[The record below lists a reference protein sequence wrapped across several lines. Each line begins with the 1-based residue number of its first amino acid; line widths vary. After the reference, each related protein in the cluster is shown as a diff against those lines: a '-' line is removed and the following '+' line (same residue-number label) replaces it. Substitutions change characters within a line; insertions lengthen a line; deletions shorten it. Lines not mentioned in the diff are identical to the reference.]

1 MRSLQLRHSQTP
13 ESAQMARAASA
24 LDLPLH
30 ANLGIMA
37 QRRRRLLRQAHKSAP
52 QTRRVSIRRRG
63 RHQPLRRR
71 DQCRPQTLRVDRTP
85 KPHPRRCQ
93 KREGKVRVD
102 PLAALVLAA
111 TVYIGAI
118 ARPDPYPIPAKDAQA
133 RFPESKE
140 TRVNSF
146 TYQAADPTNAGPRY
160 WRRSVS
166 GDGWVERTP
175 AGDESFFQ
183 IDKRTNYGGC
193 DGTVVSKI
201 GEPNFQLLIPDRGCP
216 NMELKFRR
224 STNGNWMGLPRME
237 NIL

>member
-13 ESAQMARAASA
+13 ESPQMARAASA

-102 PLAALVLAA
+102 PLEGIVAKRM
-111 TVYIGAI
+111 G
-118 ARPDPYPIPAKDAQA
+118 RPYG
-133 RFPESKE
+133 PETTWFKILNPTYSQKE
-140 TRVNSF
+140 GRGELF
-146 TYQAADPTNAGPRY
+146 EKRAG
-160 WRRSVS
+160 
-166 GDGWVERTP
+166 
-175 AGDESFFQ
+175 
-183 IDKRTNYGGC
+183 
-193 DGTVVSKI
+193 
-201 GEPNFQLLIPDRGCP
+201 
-216 NMELKFRR
+216 
-224 STNGNWMGLPRME
+224 
-237 NIL
+237 